1 MCLQDGLARV
11 PGHSD
16 SGGGLPFLSSA
27 YPFSSLKKAARTEAL
42 ECESRGAHEFCS
54 TISACSGLHSRGR
67 VRQRKASMAASFC
80 LPAAALCT
88 AAACFTSAV
97 RAAARGAMAVRATW
111 RVPMVVV
118 PPLAGSAAAGVR
130 RCCCSGCGWASGSLR
145 RGGVCAAG
153 LAVAAAAATLR
164 SSSAACLSDASCS
177 RKRWACAEVNS
188 CCAHA
193 GYMAGPCELRCA
205 VYVGRGRGL
214 RWAAGLYCCRKE
226 PRFFYTRTCVPARLV
241 LPSTS
246 ASWAPG
252 GRQQSLRA
260 RDGPPPAAAAS
271 PPARP
276 PMSRARRARLGAE
289 RAQPGRS
296 TAP

>member
-1 MCLQDGLARV
+1 MFLQDGLARV

-177 RKRWACAEVNS
+177 RKRWAC
-188 CCAHA
+188 
-193 GYMAGPCELRCA
+193 
-205 VYVGRGRGL
+205 GR
-214 RWAAGLYCCRKE
+214 
-226 PRFFYTRTCVPARLV
+226 
-241 LPSTS
+241 
-246 ASWAPG
+246 
-252 GRQQSLRA
+252 
-260 RDGPPPAAAAS
+260 
-271 PPARP
+271 
-276 PMSRARRARLGAE
+276 
-289 RAQPGRS
+289 
-296 TAP
+296 

>member
-88 AAACFTSAV
+88 AAACFTSAA
-97 RAAARGAMAVRATW
+97 RGAARGAMAVRATW

-177 RKRWACAEVNS
+177 RKRWAC
-188 CCAHA
+188 
-193 GYMAGPCELRCA
+193 
-205 VYVGRGRGL
+205 GR
-214 RWAAGLYCCRKE
+214 
-226 PRFFYTRTCVPARLV
+226 
-241 LPSTS
+241 
-246 ASWAPG
+246 
-252 GRQQSLRA
+252 
-260 RDGPPPAAAAS
+260 
-271 PPARP
+271 
-276 PMSRARRARLGAE
+276 
-289 RAQPGRS
+289 
-296 TAP
+296 